1 MVFHFNTDIEAGTDQ
16 ISWFENLVLALN
28 FFVDIGGSLDEF
40 IEWASTVFLGLFIFS
55 NEHEIWKFGIDE
67 FGDFKLESVFSNK
80 LSGAHF
86 IIAVIGAIEFK
97 VEFG

>member
-1 MVFHFNTDIEAGTDQ
+1 MVVHFNTDIETGTDQ
-16 ISWFENLVLALN
+16 ICGFDNLVLALN
-28 FFVDIGGSLDEF
+28 FSVDIGGSLDEF

-55 NEHEIWKFGIDE
+55 NEDEIWKFGIDE
-67 FGDFKLESVFSNK
+67 FGDFELESVFSNI

-86 IIAVIGAIEFK
+86 IIAVIGAIEFE